1 MLNTLVLPDGSAKDN
16 ALLGIAGGM
25 FECNASK
32 SDCFGRNENA
42 LWIESVQDV
51 LKAVALFT
59 DQVGHRDA
67 EFINEKHIGVNGGT
81 AHFVDFAHFY
91 VLTIKVSVKKR

>member
-1 MLNTLVLPDGSAKDN
+1 MVLPDGSAKDN

-51 LKAVALFT
+51 FKAVAFFT
-59 DQVGHRDA
+59 DSVRHWDT
-67 EFINEKHIGVNGGT
+67 ELIDEKHIGVNGGT

-91 VLTIKVSVKKR
+91 VLTIKVSIKKR